1 MLNKSCIVVVF
12 SKTTTDKM
20 KKEALTL
27 IILFVTILPS
37 IAQKKYFADNA
48 ATQINWK
55 GGKIVGNSHTGTV
68 DLQSGWLSVEGKTIT
83 GGEFVVDMTSIRDS
97 DLKDEGMRSKL
108 ESHLK
113 SDDFFGVERFPVSR
127 LIITGGSKFSGGRAT
142 VRGDLTIK
150 EATHPVEF
158 SVTES
163 GAGDRKTYTASITF
177 DRSLYNVRYGSGRF
191 FSNLGNNAINDE
203 IQLEITLVVSNAR

>member
-1 MLNKSCIVVVF
+1 
-12 SKTTTDKM
+12 M
-20 KKEALTL
+20 KKAALTL
-27 IILFVTILPS
+27 IMLLIIILPS
-37 IAQKKYFADNA
+37 IAQKKLFADNA

-55 GGKIVGNSHTGTV
+55 GSKIVGNSHTGTV

-97 DLKDEGMRSKL
+97 DLKDEGMRAKL
-108 ESHLK
+108 EGHLK
-113 SDDFFGVERFPVSR
+113 SDDFFGVEKFPVSR
-127 LIITGGSKFSGGRAT
+127 LIITGGGKFSGGKAS

-158 SVTES
+158 TVSES
-163 GAGDRKTYTASITF
+163 GNGDRRTYTASITF

-203 IQLEITLVVSNAR
+203 IELEVTLVLNSAR

>member
-1 MLNKSCIVVVF
+1 
-12 SKTTTDKM
+12 M
-20 KKEALTL
+20 KRTVITL
-27 IILFVTILPS
+27 LILSFTILSS
-37 IAQKKYFADNA
+37 IAQKKHFADNA

-68 DLQSGWLSVEGKTIT
+68 DLQSGWLSVDGKTIT
-83 GGEFVVDMTSIRDS
+83 GGEFVVDMTSIRGT
-97 DLKDEGMRSKL
+97 DLKDDGMRAKL
-108 ESHLK
+108 EGHLK
-113 SDDFFGVERFPVSR
+113 SDDFFGVGKFPVSR
-127 LIITGGSKFSGGRAT
+127 LVITSGGNFSGGKAT
-142 VRGDLTIK
+142 VRGELTIK

-163 GAGDRKTYTASITF
+163 GTGNRKTYIATITF

-203 IQLEITLVVSNAR
+203 IELEVTLVLSSAG